1 MGQKLFH
8 RKFHLN
14 VKKNFF
20 TVQVT
25 SHWNRLL
32 REGVESLTGEGM
44 QEPSGCNSYA
54 VCSEVTMIQTWLDN
68 KLSNAI

>member
-32 REGVESLTGEGM
+32 REGVESLSLER
-44 QEPSGCNSYA
+44 ECKNP
-54 VCSEVTMIQTWLDN
+54 LD
-68 KLSNAI
+68 AIPMLCALR